1 MRYRL
6 LPALTLLAVACG
18 APRPWSPLA
27 EAVGR
32 NDVTAMKALLE
43 TTPLSADD
51 PHELMM
57 WAARNGAG
65 DAIALLA
72 SRGVDV
78 NERDAGRNH
87 WTPLQHAVHTQQ
99 PGAVRVLLEWG
110 ADPDATQPGTITP
123 LFMAADSPDPTM
135 VQLLLDA
142 GADVHF
148 TGPGGRTPLTQ
159 AVSGG
164 ALWDVTDRPL
174 LGGCRTATV
183 RALVTGDPALRLA
196 QRTKAWNA
204 AVWWARIHDC
214 TEVLSLVGAWPT
226 RTAADKIVTT
236 GGMIKDV
243 LGVQTPKDVLR
254 GTPAT
259 DVPSRR

>member
-1 MRYRL
+1 MRRGL
-6 LPALTLLAVACG
+6 ILALAALVTACG
-18 APRPWSPLA
+18 PPRAWSPLS

-32 NDVTAMKALLE
+32 NDVAAMKALLD

-57 WAARNGAG
+57 WAARNGAV

-72 SRGVDV
+72 SRGVSV

-110 ADPDATQPGTITP
+110 ADPDATEPGTITP
-123 LFMAADSPDPTM
+123 LFMAADSTDPTM
-135 VQLLLDA
+135 LQLLLDA

-148 TGPGGRTPLTQ
+148 TGPGGRTALTQ
-159 AVSGG
+159 AISGG

-183 RALVTGDPALRLA
+183 RALVTADPGLRVP

-204 AVWWARIHDC
+204 AVWWARMHDC
-214 TEVLSLVGAWPT
+214 REVLSLVGAWPT

-243 LGVQTPKDVLR
+243 LGVPTPKDVLR
-254 GTPAT
+254 DTPAT
-259 DVPSRR
+259 DRPSP

>member
-1 MRYRL
+1 VRFSL
-6 LPALTLLAVACG
+6 LLAALAFAAACSPPH
-18 APRPWSPLA
+18 AWSPLS

-32 NDVTAMKALLE
+32 NDVAAMKRILE
-43 TTPLSADD
+43 TTPLSADN

-65 DAIALLA
+65 HAIALLA
-72 SRGVDV
+72 GRGVDV
-78 NERDAGRNH
+78 NERDTGRNH
-87 WTPLQHAVHTQQ
+87 WTPLQHAIHTQQ

-110 ADPDATQPGTITP
+110 ADPDATQPGGVTP
-123 LFMAADSPDPTM
+123 LFMAADSTDPTM
-135 VQLLLDA
+135 LQLLLDA

-148 TGPGGRTPLTQ
+148 TEPGGRTALTQ

-174 LGGCRTATV
+174 LGGCRTRSV
-183 RALVTGDPALRLA
+183 RALVAADPALRVP
-196 QRTKAWNA
+196 QRTKAWKA
-204 AVWWARIHDC
+204 AVWWARMHDC

-236 GGMIKDV
+236 GGIIKDA
-243 LGVQTPKDVLR
+243 LGVRSPKDILAGR
-254 GTPAT
+254 H
-259 DVPSRR
+259 

>member
-1 MRYRL
+1 VRRGL
-6 LPALTLLAVACG
+6 ILAVTTLAVACG
-18 APRPWSPLA
+18 PPRPWSPLA

-32 NDVTAMKALLE
+32 NDIAAMRVLLE
-43 TTPLSADD
+43 TTPLGAGE

-57 WAARNGAG
+57 WAARNGAV

-110 ADPDATQPGTITP
+110 ADPDTTEPGTITP
-123 LFMAADSPDPTM
+123 LFMAADSTDPTM
-135 VQLLLDA
+135 LQLLLDA

-148 TGPGGRTPLTQ
+148 TGPGGRTALTQ
-159 AVSGG
+159 AISGG

-183 RALVTGDPALRLA
+183 RALVAADPSLRVR
-196 QRTKAWNA
+196 QKTKAWNA

-243 LGVQTPKDVLR
+243 LSGPSGSR
-254 GTPAT
+254 AE
-259 DVPSRR
+259 SRRSGGAPH

>member
-1 MRYRL
+1 MGRGL
-6 LPALTLLAVACG
+6 LLALAALVTACG
-18 APRPWSPLA
+18 PPRPWSPLS

-32 NDVTAMKALLE
+32 NDVAAMNALLQ
-43 TTPLSADD
+43 TTALSADD

-57 WAARNGAG
+57 WAARNGAV

-78 NERDAGRNH
+78 NARDAGRNH

-110 ADPDATQPGTITP
+110 ADPEATQSGTITP
-123 LFMAADSPDPTM
+123 LFMAADSTDPTM

-148 TGPGGRTPLTQ
+148 AGPGGRTPLTQ

-164 ALWDVTDRPL
+164 ALWDPTDRPL

-183 RALVTGDPALRLA
+183 RALVATDPALRVP

-214 TEVLSLVGAWPT
+214 TEVLSLVGA
-226 RTAADKIVTT
+226 
-236 GGMIKDV
+236 
-243 LGVQTPKDVLR
+243 
-254 GTPAT
+254 
-259 DVPSRR
+259 

>member
-1 MRYRL
+1 MRRGL
-6 LPALTLLAVACG
+6 ILAVTTLAVACG
-18 APRPWSPLA
+18 PPRPWSPLA

-32 NDVTAMKALLE
+32 NDVAAMRALLE
-43 TTPLSADD
+43 TTPLGAGE

-57 WAARNGAG
+57 WAARNGAV

-72 SRGVDV
+72 GRGVDV

-123 LFMAADSPDPTM
+123 LFMAADSTDPTM
-135 VQLLLDA
+135 LQLLLDA

-148 TGPGGRTPLTQ
+148 TGPGGRTALTQ

-183 RALVTGDPALRLA
+183 RALVAADPSLRVP

-243 LGVQTPKDVLR
+243 LSGPSASR
-254 GTPAT
+254 AE
-259 DVPSRR
+259 SRRSGGAPR